1 MALEVIPGNPM
12 KDKKSQIKLF
22 VGQMRILESSMVDAK
37 KIADKMGWN
46 ELSEKM
52 IECHKKT
59 VEVLKYVKDADK
71 KLKSKKSVCL
81 RLVSNSEKTN
91 D

>member
-1 MALEVIPGNPM
+1 MTLKVIPGNPM
-12 KDKKSQIKLF
+12 KDKESQIKLF
-22 VGQMRILESSMVDAK
+22 VGNMRMLESSMVDAK
-37 KIADKMGWN
+37 KVADKMGWI

-52 IECHKKT
+52 VECHKKT
-59 VEVLKYVKDADK
+59 VEVLKYVKDESK

-81 RLVSNSEKTN
+81 RLVSNPEDTN